1 MGTEYYLIN
10 KEDKT
15 FYKLGKGGWYALKD
29 EIEAVTDLEYLE
41 IFIWQDVFTND
52 DEEDVSWKQYCTE
65 IAAEIFE
72 VAKCNNIK
80 NLVVV
85 NDCGDDTV
93 IIRALKYRCVGS
105 RYRDPN
111 DPDYQKSEIEDANRH
126 FLPQYE
132 NLYSLERLLQPY
144 KPIFV
149 GNGYIASPSDPAD
162 HPLTPLVEKYL
173 TVV

>member
-29 EIEAVTDLEYLE
+29 EIESVTDLEYLAL
-41 IFIWQDVFTND
+41 FIWQDVFSND
-52 DEEDVSWKQYCTE
+52 DEEDVYWNQYCTE
-65 IAAEIFE
+65 IATEIFE

-85 NDCGDDTV
+85 DDGGDDTT
-93 IIRALKYRCVGS
+93 IIKALKYRCIGS

-111 DPDYQKSEIEDANRH
+111 DPNFKKSQIEEANRH
-126 FLPQYE
+126 LLPEYE
-132 NLYSLERLLQPY
+132 NLNSLERLLQPT
-144 KPIFV
+144 KPLFV
-149 GNGYIASPSDPAD
+149 GNRYISSPSDPVE
-162 HPLTPLVEKYL
+162 HPLQSLVDKYL
-173 TVV
+173 KVE

>member
-15 FYKLGKGGWYALKD
+15 FYKLGKGSWFDLKD

-41 IFIWQDVFTND
+41 LFIWQDVFSND
-52 DEEDVSWKQYCTE
+52 DEEDISWKQYCSK

-85 NDCGDDTV
+85 NDCGDDIV

-105 RYRDPN
+105 RYQDPN
-111 DPDYQKSEIEDANRH
+111 DPNYQKMEIENANRH
-126 FLPQYE
+126 FLPE
-132 NLYSLERLLQPY
+132 NERRYSLERLLQPH
-144 KPIFV
+144 KPLFV
-149 GNGYIASPSDPAD
+149 GNGYISSPSDPVE
-162 HPLTPLVEKYL
+162 HSLQSLVDKYL
-173 TVV
+173 RVE